1 MQIVPAVV
9 GRDGS
14 GMQIVPAI
22 VEDGS
27 GRRKKRIKITAS
39 EQKTR
44 CKGDALVAR
53 LAGGG
58 EGVRTDG
65 AKHCG
70 TSRAKSS
77 GYARGDKEQAGQCD
91 CPVSDPIGREQTL

>member
-9 GRDGS
+9 EDGS

-22 VEDGS
+22 VEVGS
-27 GRRKKRIKITAS
+27 GWRKKRFKITAS
-39 EQKTR
+39 EQIAR

-70 TSRAKSS
+70 TSRAKSG
-77 GYARGDKEQAGQCD
+77 GYARGD
-91 CPVSDPIGREQTL
+91 